1 MHTVPAIHRPVPLHH
16 HAPHGMLRPS
26 IEDDAVSTTPST
38 RTGAWGR
45 TQAVDAVLLGLLA
58 IALRIPAFLA
68 DTALHF
74 DDGTYGLSAVAM
86 RTGNAPFVSVYSSQ
100 GPVFLP
106 LLHLFDVLGFERMDS
121 PRLLPVLAGAA
132 IAIGVYRIASMLTD
146 RGGALLAGALAAAS
160 GVVMWTTAPITSD
173 GVALTFAVFAVAEAL
188 NHRSRPA
195 THRAVVVALI
205 IGAAVGTKSLLSGP
219 AILVAWIIVASSR
232 RWRDTVVVP
241 IVAAA
246 FAVATAVPWGVRAV
260 YEQSIAY
267 HSTVEGRHD
276 VLANWHKAMS
286 TLGRRDLTMLVL
298 AAVAAGGGLVAW
310 LRRDRTAGA
319 EDAALLD
326 RWFGGDRFL
335 WWWLLLGF
343 VTLAVDPAMW
353 RNHVN
358 ILAPPLALLIACHR
372 PSWRVVAV
380 VLVVTVPL
388 QMVSLRALY
397 RPEPYRGAEAVA
409 RDAARAI
416 PASAWALTD
425 TGGYVWRA
433 GRATAP
439 WYVDPSILRIETPV
453 DSIRITSASI
463 ARVAARPRVCLV
475 LITSPVRWGS
485 FADLP
490 ARLAEDGYRK
500 VAPLGPGTL
509 GVYRRPCRSAR

>member
-1 MHTVPAIHRPVPLHH
+1 MSR
-16 HAPHGMLRPS
+16 
-26 IEDDAVSTTPST
+26 TPST
-38 RTGAWGR
+38 STGAWGR
-45 TQAVDAVLLGLLA
+45 TQALDATLLGLVA
-58 IALRIPAFLA
+58 IMLRLPAFLA

-86 RTGNAPFVSVYSSQ
+86 RTGNAPFISVYSSQ

-106 LLHLFDVLGFERMDS
+106 LLHVFDVLGFERMNS

-132 IAIGVYRIASMLTD
+132 ISIGVYRIASMLTD
-146 RGGALLAGALAAAS
+146 RGGALLAGGLAAAS
-160 GVVMWTTAPITSD
+160 GAVMWTTAPITSD

-195 THRAVVVALI
+195 THRAVVVAIL

-219 AILVAWIIVASSR
+219 AILVAWILVASSR

-241 IVAAA
+241 LVAAA
-246 FAVATAVPWGVRAV
+246 FALAAAVPWGVRAV
-260 YEQSIAY
+260 YEQSVAY

-286 TLGRRDLTMLVL
+286 TLGRRDLTLLVL
-298 AAVAAGGGLVAW
+298 AVAAVGTALVARI
-310 LRRDRTAGA
+310 RRGRTAASTDGPR
-319 EDAALLD
+319 LD
-326 RWFGGDRFL
+326 RWFGADRFL
-335 WWWLLLGF
+335 WWWLLAAF
-343 VTLAVDPAMW
+343 VTLAIDPAMW

-358 ILAPPLALLIACHR
+358 ILVPPIVLLVACHR

-397 RPEPYRGAEAVA
+397 RPEPYRGVEAVA

-416 PASAWALTD
+416 PEQSWALTD
-425 TGGYVWRA
+425 TGGFVWRS
-433 GRATAP
+433 GRATVP

-453 DSIRITSASI
+453 DSIRITSASV

-485 FADLP
+485 FPDLP
-490 ARLAEDGYRK
+490 ARLSEDGYRK
-500 VAPLGPGTL
+500 VASLGPGTL
-509 GVYRRPCRSAR
+509 GVYRRTCRSPR